1 MRFVSRPLAFA
12 VFFVAVVCVLHVR
25 ARIHNFQGSAL
36 AFRQCGPIDFHP
48 SMTSMSLMLRRC
60 CTVGAFCG
68 ISFAVWVSATPSGH
82 RLRQR
87 FAGWVARGKI
97 LVRLADDLLSASADS
112 DGTLGHWRA
121 RILAAESRVMTLTSV
136 LAVAKT
142 EIDSRLDSLEDL
154 VGGLDV
160 YEIERRVTALAQ
172 ETEAS
177 FRSMREDWHGSERA
191 FIRRWG
197 EIHVQATAVRA
208 EVSDVRENLIH
219 ARQVALRVSDF
230 CEQLD
235 ARMAAAYSRLGD
247 LAGRVALLE
256 GEW

>member
-1 MRFVSRPLAFA
+1 MALKSVLFHNLWHLLSFSLPLL
-12 VFFVAVVCVLHVR
+12 VCCTSVR
-25 ARIHNFQGSAL
+25 AYANPCFQGVAL
-36 AFRQCGPIDFHP
+36 AFH
-48 SMTSMSLMLRRC
+48 TSMSSMSIMLRRC

-68 ISFAVWVSATPSGH
+68 IGFAVWVSATPSGH

-160 YEIERRVTALAQ
+160 YEIERRVTALEQ

-177 FRSMREDWHGSERA
+177 F
-191 FIRRWG
+191 
-197 EIHVQATAVRA
+197 
-208 EVSDVRENLIH
+208 
-219 ARQVALRVSDF
+219 
-230 CEQLD
+230 
-235 ARMAAAYSRLGD
+235 
-247 LAGRVALLE
+247 
-256 GEW
+256 